1 MRKLTLVLA
10 GAVLLFALPSI
21 PTYAQNQDGQGGNC
35 QGQQNN
41 SCTATVPEP
50 SSFVLLATG
59 LAALGGLAIL
69 NRKRLVR
76 GKQ

>member
-1 MRKLTLVLA
+1 MKKVTLVLA
-10 GAVLLFALPSI
+10 PAVFLFALSSI
-21 PTYAQNQDGQGGNC
+21 PTYAQNDNC
-35 QGQQNN
+35 QGNENN
-41 SCTATVPEP
+41 GCTVRVPEP

-69 NRKRLVR
+69 ARKRLVT